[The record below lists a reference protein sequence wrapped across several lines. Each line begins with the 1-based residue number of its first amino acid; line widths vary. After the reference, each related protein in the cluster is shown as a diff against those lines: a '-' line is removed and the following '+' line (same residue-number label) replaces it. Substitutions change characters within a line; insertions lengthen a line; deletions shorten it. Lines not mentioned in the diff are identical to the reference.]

1 MQLGKQIDDSKRRDD
16 NDRRRRDIKLLVRTA
31 VHDISLKSIPDAIKN
46 ICFPLLSSLSLA
58 RYPSSNG
65 MINVQ
70 RQNRMPLAS

>member
-1 MQLGKQIDDSKRRDD
+1 MIPNAGMTMTES
-16 NDRRRRDIKLLVRTA
+16 A
-31 VHDISLKSIPDAIKN
+31 VILNYWSEQQSMIFRHWQLKSIPDAIKN
-46 ICFPLLSSLSLA
+46 ICFPLLSSLSPA